1 MRLTGEGDAGMKHQ
15 LIFQAAWLTAVFAA
29 YKLLNCLLGACL
41 ALLWR
46 WVDDPFLNAIEAIM
60 TKVINLIAVAG
71 LVGSWIK
78 PAHHPASLM

>member
-1 MRLTGEGDAGMKHQ
+1 M
-15 LIFQAAWLTAVFAA
+15 
-29 YKLLNCLLGACL
+29 LLNCLLGVCL

-46 WVDDPFLNAIEAIM
+46 WVDDPLLNAIEAIM
-60 TKVINLIAVAG
+60 TKVINLIAEAG

>member
-1 MRLTGEGDAGMKHQ
+1 MRLTGEGDAGIKHQ

-29 YKLLNCLLGACL
+29 YMLLNCLLGVCL

-46 WVDDPFLNAIEAIM
+46 WVDDPLLNAIQAIM

>member
-1 MRLTGEGDAGMKHQ
+1 MKHQ

-29 YKLLNCLLGACL
+29 YMLLNCLLGVCL
-41 ALLWR
+41 AWLWR

-60 TKVINLIAVAG
+60 TKVINLIAAAG

>member
-1 MRLTGEGDAGMKHQ
+1 MKHQ
-15 LIFQAAWLTAVFAA
+15 LIFQAAWLTTVFAA
-29 YKLLNCLLGACL
+29 YMLLNCLLGVCL
-41 ALLWR
+41 AWLWR

>member
-1 MRLTGEGDAGMKHQ
+1 MRLTGEGDSGMKHQ

-29 YKLLNCLLGACL
+29 YMLLNCLLGVCL
-41 ALLWR
+41 AWLWR